1 MKKLVISTLFV
12 MQVLFVFAQTGTG
25 VSGKVLDSKTQK
37 PLQNVVTSIQNTNLT
52 QITDGSGKFVFKGVP
67 VGNQLLQVRSQG
79 YKDQLLQIEIVAGK
93 MIDVGIVV
101 LDEDIT
107 EEQQNSLI
115 TITDNDLGDD
125 NSGSEST
132 SALLQASRD
141 AFQQAAA
148 YNFGQA
154 RFSVRGIDNEYSTV
168 MINGVSMNRL
178 SDGRPQYSNWGGLND
193 ATRNQEFTDGSKP
206 SDYTFGGIAGTQEM
220 NTQASIY
227 RKGTRLSFLSTNTN
241 YNFRAMVTH
250 ASGMDKDGWAYVIS
264 GGRRW
269 AEEGHFDGTTYA
281 ANSLFASVEKRI
293 NANHS
298 LNLTSMYA
306 QNRRGK
312 NSPNTDEITN
322 LKDFKYNSY
331 WGWQEGE
338 KRNSREKV
346 VEEPIIILSHY
357 WKLNS
362 KSKLNTNVSYQ
373 TGKIGNSR
381 IDFQAVDNPDPT
393 YYKKLPS
400 YATTNFIDGVYS
412 PNFVQA
418 EGLKQGFL
426 SNPQLNWTAMYNDNR
441 KPLNIN
447 TGSVFVLYEDRTDD
461 TTVTANSIFST
472 RLSDNIVMN
481 AGATFTNSKSENFK
495 NLLDLLGGNFYNDV
509 NLFGVGSE
517 QDSDTNNPGRIVGVN
532 DRYGYNYNINATKI
546 DAFTQFKFTYKKVDF
561 YLAQTFSRNSYQREG
576 LYRNG
581 FNPTNSFGKS
591 DKLHFDNFGFK
602 GGLTYKISGRHYVDF
617 NGVYMSKAPNT
628 KDVFPYARQNNNS
641 TENISNEGIS
651 SMDLSYIIKTPKL
664 KARFT
669 GFFNETKNS
678 TDVAF
683 YYADAINTTGTTAA
697 GEFVTEVITGQN
709 KRNIGIE
716 AGIEYQITSTIK
728 ATAVAAFGEYK
739 YTNDSDIKLLA
750 DGIVEP
756 INDDTVAKIKNYKV
770 AGTPQEAYSIGLEYR
785 DPKFWWI
792 GANANYL
799 AKNYVDVSPLL
810 RTNDFYDKSDKAL
823 FPTNQNLADQY
834 LQQEQFDS
842 FMLFNVVGGKSW
854 RIGQNTLGIFANV
867 NNILDKVYKTGG
879 FEQARNATYS
889 ELYKDYQG
897 PNRSFGNKYFYGYGR
912 TFMVNVYLTF

>member
-1 MKKLVISTLFV
+1 MKKLVLTTLLLLQSV
-12 MQVLFVFAQTGTG
+12 VVFAQTSG
-25 VSGKVLDSKTQK
+25 VRGKVIDSKTQK
-37 PLQNVVTSIQNTNLT
+37 PLSNVITSIANTNLM
-52 QITDGSGKFVFKGVP
+52 QVTDKDGKFVFKDVA
-67 VGNQLLQVRSQG
+67 VGNQILQIKTQG
-79 YKDQLLQIEIVAGK
+79 YKDQLLKIEIEKGKIIDIGVA
-93 MIDVGIVV
+93 V

-132 SALLQASRD
+132 AGLLQASRD

-154 RFSVRGIDNEYSTV
+154 RFSVRGIDNEYSNV

-281 ANSLFASVEKRI
+281 ANSLFASVEKKI
-293 NANHS
+293 NENHS

-331 WGWQEGE
+331 WGYQDGE
-338 KRNSREKV
+338 KRNSREKI
-346 VEEPIIILSHY
+346 VEEPIVILSHY

-362 KSKLNTNVSYQ
+362 NAKLNTNVSYQ

-381 IDFQAVDNPDPT
+381 IDFQTAKNPDPT

-400 YATTNFIDGVYS
+400 YATTNFNGSVYS
-412 PNFVQA
+412 PDDAQA
-418 EGLKQGFL
+418 EELKSNFL
-426 SNPQLNWTAMYNDNR
+426 SSPQINWQQMYDNNR
-441 KPLNIN
+441 SPVNIN
-447 TGSVFVLYEDRTDD
+447 SGSVFVLYEDRTDD
-461 TTVTANSIFST
+461 TTITANSIFSS

-481 AGATFTNSKSENFK
+481 AGATFTKSKSENFK
-495 NLLDLLGGNFYNDV
+495 NMLDLLGGNFFNDL
-509 NLFGVGSE
+509 NLFGFGD
-517 QDSDTNNPGRIVGVN
+517 QQQSDLNNPNRTVVEN
-532 DRYGYNYNINATKI
+532 EKYGYNFNINSTKL
-546 DAFTQFKFTYKKVDF
+546 DAFTQFKFIYKKVDF
-561 YLAQTFSRNSYQREG
+561 YLAQTFAKNSYQREG
-576 LYRNG
+576 FYKNG
-581 FNPTNSFGKS
+581 YNPKNSFGES
-591 DKLHFDNFGFK
+591 DKISFDNFGFK
-602 GGLTYKISGRHYVDF
+602 GGFTYKISGKEFIDF
-617 NGVYMSKAPNT
+617 NGVYMSKAPNS
-628 KDVFPYARQNNNS
+628 KDVFPYSRQNNNI
-641 TENISNEGIS
+641 TENIANEGIS
-651 SMDLSYIIKTPKL
+651 SMDLSYIIKAPKL

-669 GFFNETKNS
+669 GFYNETKNT

-683 YYADAINTTGTTAA
+683 YYADAIIGSGSAATG
-697 GEFVTEVITGQN
+697 GFVTEVITNQN
-709 KRNIGIE
+709 KKNIGIE
-716 AGIEYQITSTIK
+716 AGIEYQITSTVK

-739 YTNDSDIKLLA
+739 YTNNPNISLLA
-750 DGIVEP
+750 DGQTITANE
-756 INDDTVAKIKNYKV
+756 DKTADMTGYKV
-770 AGTPQEAYSIGLEYR
+770 SGTPQEAYSLGLEYR

-799 AKNYVDVSPLL
+799 AKNFLDISPFL
-810 RTNDFYDKSDKAL
+810 RTDDFEKNSDATVIAYD
-823 FPTNQNLADQY
+823 QNLADQF
-834 LQQEQFDS
+834 LKQEQFDS
-842 FMLFNVVGGKSW
+842 FMLFNLVGGKSW
-854 RIGQNTLGIFANV
+854 RISGNTLGIFANV
-867 NNILDKVYKTGG
+867 NNVLDQKYKTGG
-879 FEQARNATYS
+879 FEQARNPTFS
-889 ELYKDYQG
+889 QLYQDNQG
-897 PNRSFGNKYFYGYGR
+897 PSRSFGNKYFYGYGR

>member
-52 QITDGSGKFVFKGVP
+52 QITDGSGKFVFKGVS

-79 YKDQLLQIEIVAGK
+79 YKDQLLQIEIVVGK
-93 MIDVGIVV
+93 MIDVGIIV
-101 LDEDIT
+101 LDVDIT
-107 EEQQNSLI
+107 EEQQASLI

-154 RFSVRGIDNEYSTV
+154 RFSVRGIDNEYSNV

-206 SDYTFGGIAGTQEM
+206 SDYTFGGIAGSQEI

-338 KRNSREKV
+338 KRNSREKI

-381 IDFQAVDNPDPT
+381 IDFQTADNPDPI

-400 YATTNFIDGVYS
+400 YATTFFNGSIYS

-418 EGLKQGFL
+418 EGLRQGFL
-426 SNPQLNWTAMYNDNR
+426 SNPQLDWAAMYKENS
-441 KPLNIN
+441 KAINISD
-447 TGSVFVLYEDRTDD
+447 GSIFVLYEDRTDD
-461 TTVTANSIFST
+461 TTITANSIFST

-481 AGATFTNSKSENFK
+481 AGATFTKSKSENFK
-495 NLLDLLGGNFYNDV
+495 NLLDLLGGNFYNDL
-509 NLFGVGSE
+509 NLFGVGS
-517 QDSDTNNPGRIVGVN
+517 QQQSDLNNPNRIVGVN
-532 DRYGYNYNINATKI
+532 EKYGYNYNINATKL

-561 YLAQTFSRNSYQREG
+561 YLAQTFVRNSYQREG

-581 FNPTNSFGKS
+581 YNPTNSFGKS
-591 DKLHFDNFGFK
+591 AKMNFDNFGFK
-602 GGLTYKISGRHYVDF
+602 GGLTYKITGRHYIDF

-628 KDVFPYARQNNNS
+628 KDVFPYARQNNTT

-651 SMDLSYIIKTPKL
+651 SMDLSYIIKAPKL

-669 GFFNETKNS
+669 GFYNETKNS

-683 YYADAINTTGTTAA
+683 YYTDGL
-697 GEFVTEVITGQN
+697 GKFVTEVTTGQD
-709 KRNIGIE
+709 KKNIGIE

-739 YTNDSDIKLLA
+739 YTNNSNIVLLE
-750 DGIVEP
+750 DGGQAP
-756 INDDTVAKIKNYKV
+756 LNTDKVAQLKGYKV

-799 AKNYVDVSPLL
+799 AKNYLDVSPLM
-810 RTNDFYDKSDKAL
+810 RTNDFYIPD
-823 FPTNQNLADQY
+823 PTYPIVINQELADTY

-854 RIGQNTLGIFANV
+854 KIGQNTLGVFANV

-879 FEQARNATYS
+879 FEQARNATYG
-889 ELYKDYQG
+889 ELYKDHQG
-897 PNRSFGNKYFYGYGR
+897 PSRSFGNKYFYGYGR
-912 TFMVNVYLTF
+912 TFMVNLYLTF